1 MAPATSAI
9 SGSRTRTSRSAA
21 MAPASHLSAAAG
33 AFESQRR
40 ASPIP
45 LSRRKCL
52 GLCPSV
58 RFMRAF
64 SAGREIRPVRAAGHI
79 DPLPNERFPK
89 EEQVSSALILVGAAG
104 MVASVL
110 IASRISSG
118 WILFWLAFTAVLGF
132 GIGVR
137 GKA

>member
-1 MAPATSAI
+1 MVTMAPVIPMRAEILGLRCTRFHARTA
-9 SGSRTRTSRSAA
+9 SGS
-21 MAPASHLSAAAG
+21 LSAMC
-33 AFESQRR
+33 F
-40 ASPIP
+40 
-45 LSRRKCL
+45 

-79 DPLPNERFPK
+79 DPLPNERFLE

-110 IASRISSG
+110 IASCISSG
-118 WILFWLAFTAVLGF
+118 WLLLWLAFAAVLGF

-137 GKA
+137 GEE